1 MVDEMVDEMVNGSAN
16 LMVESQVG
24 RKVGF
29 HGGPDSCAD
38 CGGIVGLTND
48 NGSCPH
54 PYALVGFL
62 QPGRRI
68 PQPYVVKDA
77 VLLALFRLGPEG
89 GFRHQLIDILPL
101 SPEALDGALRRSR
114 RSNHVVRSLQREQ
127 LPVRGTAHRH
137 KLSWRG
143 LAYLWERFGLQ
154 FET

>member
-1 MVDEMVDEMVNGSAN
+1 MVHEMVNGSDD
-16 LMVESQVG
+16 LMVGTPLG

-29 HGGPDSCAD
+29 HGGPDACAD

-54 PYALVGFL
+54 PYNLVGFL
-62 QPGRRI
+62 QPGRKL
-68 PQPYVVKDA
+68 PLPYEVKDA
-77 VLLALFRLGPEG
+77 LLVALYQLGPEG
-89 GFRHQLIDILPL
+89 GFRNQLLQVSTL
-101 SPEALDGALRRSR
+101 SPSVLDGALRRSR
-114 RSNHVVRSLQREQ
+114 RSNHVVRSHQREQ
-127 LPVRGTAHRH
+127 LPVLGTAYRH

>member
-1 MVDEMVDEMVNGSAN
+1 MAHDMVNGSGDF
-16 LMVESQVG
+16 MVETQVG
-24 RKVGF
+24 RLVGSPAAEPGRCLSC
-29 HGGPDSCAD
+29 GGYNDFKHSVVDD
-38 CGGIVGLTND
+38 CGTHAPWLR
-48 NGSCPH
+48 
-54 PYALVGFL
+54 GFL
-62 QPGRRI
+62 KPGRRI
-68 PQPYVVKDA
+68 PLPYEVKDA
-77 VLLALFRLGPEG
+77 LLLALFRLGPEG

-127 LPVRGTAHRH
+127 LPIWRTAFRH

>member
-1 MVDEMVDEMVNGSAN
+1 MAHDMVNGSGDF
-16 LMVESQVG
+16 MVETPVG
-24 RKVGF
+24 RLVGSPAAAPNRCPRC
-29 HGGPDSCAD
+29 GGYNDFKNSVPDD
-38 CGGIVGLTND
+38 CGTHGFWLR
-48 NGSCPH
+48 
-54 PYALVGFL
+54 GFL
-62 QPGRRI
+62 QPGRRV
-68 PQPYVVKDA
+68 PLPYEVKDA
-77 VLLALFRLGPEG
+77 VLLALFRLGPTG

-114 RSNHVVRSLQREQ
+114 RSNHVVRSQQREQ